1 LALCLFLVC
10 GTRASSAI
18 EKFKVSYQKAR
29 DEIGAPLRCAGRG
42 EVTLS
47 PTIRTREPEGGKPE
61 EHITL
66 WSARTTNLDCEG
78 RTIQGPL
85 ILRLS
90 GGPEDLARADQVEF
104 IAQLAPVRLFRN
116 ANLSDPWPGATRREA
131 V

>member
-1 LALCLFLVC
+1 AACLFVLC

-18 EKFKVSYQKAR
+18 ENFKAGYQKAR
-29 DEIGAPLRCAGRG
+29 DEIGAPQRCAGKG
-42 EVTLS
+42 EVILS

-78 RTIQGPL
+78 RTVHGPL
-85 ILRLS
+85 TVRLS

-104 IAQLAPVRLFRN
+104 IA
-116 ANLSDPWPGATRREA
+116 
-131 V
+131 